1 MNQIG
6 VIGLAVMGRNIA
18 LNMADQGYQV
28 AVYNRTS
35 QVTAEVV
42 REFPILKGYFDLG
55 EFVANLAQPRLI
67 LLMVQAGAAVDAV
80 INQLTPLLAPGDLIM
95 DGGNSNFNDTNRRY
109 LTLTS
114 QKLRY
119 LGVGISGGEEGARFG
134 PAIMPGGDQATYQL
148 VAPIFESIAAKV
160 DERPCVSF
168 IGPAGAGH
176 YVKMVHNGIE
186 YADMQIIAESYSLLK
201 ELGGL
206 TNLMLA
212 ETYANWNEGELNS
225 YLIEITARIF
235 QEKTVDG
242 FVVDYI
248 LDQAG
253 QKGTGLWT
261 VSASLEQG
269 VDASLIAAAV
279 YARIISSLKTERE
292 LASQQ
297 LPAST
302 LPIKVPTNFIEL
314 VRQALYAAKIIS
326 YAQGFDLTKHAS
338 VTYQWQLD
346 LAEIALNF
354 RGGCIIRASF
364 LNRIAKAYQKEADLT
379 NLLFDSAFK
388 ESLAT
393 YLPALRE
400 IVALGVQAG
409 LSLPAFSTALSYYDG
424 YRTARGNANLI
435 QAQRDLFGAHTFKRI
450 DQAGDFHHDW

>member
-35 QVTAEVV
+35 QVTTDVV

-55 EFVANLAQPRLI
+55 EFVASLAQPRLI

-114 QKLRY
+114 QELRY

-160 DERPCVSF
+160 DKRPCVSF

-206 TNLMLA
+206 TNPMLA
-212 ETYANWNEGELNS
+212 ETYANWNQGELNS

-235 QEKTVDG
+235 QEKTAEG
-242 FVVDYI
+242 YVVDYV

-279 YARIISSLKTERE
+279 YARIISSIKTERE

-297 LPAST
+297 LPTST

-326 YAQGFDLTKHAS
+326 YAQGFDLMKHAS
-338 VTYQWQLD
+338 VTYKWQLD

-364 LNRIAKAYQKEADLT
+364 LNRIAQAYQKEADLT

-388 ESLAT
+388 KSLAT